1 MQNRHWCT
9 PQEAKALF
17 RSHEEFA
24 ILDVREQEEF
34 SRSHMLLASCA
45 PLSRLELMV
54 RALVP
59 CRQVPIILID
69 EGSEPQPT
77 RAERAAAVL
86 AAMGYVR
93 PIVLRGGMTA
103 WRQAGYVDFNGV
115 GALSKGF
122 GEYVEAHQ
130 HTPRLEPAAIKDLL
144 DSNEKAVVIDVR
156 PRDEFNRMNIPGA
169 VNAPGCEV
177 AYRAADLVP
186 DDDTT
191 IVINCAG
198 RTRSIIGTQT
208 LINAGLP
215 NRIVALKGGTMN
227 WQLAGFTLDYGTTLR
242 TAPPSLHA
250 LDVARERA
258 NKIALTYD
266 VRFID
271 AATLDSWREEAES
284 RTLYIFDVRQPEEY
298 AAGHLPGSRSA
309 QGGQLVQATDE
320 YAAVRN
326 ARFVL
331 VDDTEIR
338 AIMTAHWLIQMGYPE
353 IYVLQ
358 GGLGHS
364 GLGSRGLEYGSEP
377 ITSINLPELPTISAV
392 ELNAQLHT
400 DHPPLVINVG
410 MSSTHRAG
418 HIPGAIWVPRSYL
431 HLAGDNVIRSA
442 HIVITS
448 DTELHAHLAAHDA
461 TKLWPH
467 ARTEVLSGGKDGWK
481 TAGLDVD
488 SGMPVALAAE
498 DDIWYKPYTD
508 VHARPEAMQ
517 GYFDWEFGL
526 VERIAKD
533 GDVTFRLFPKKK

>member
-1 MQNRHWCT
+1 MPDLMYYT
-9 PQEAKALF
+9 PQDAKALF
-17 RSHEEFA
+17 RKHGEFA
-24 ILDVREQEEF
+24 VLDVREQEEF

-45 PLSRLELMV
+45 PLSRIELMV
-54 RALVP
+54 EALVP
-59 CRQVPIILID
+59 CKQVPVILVD
-69 EGSEPQPT
+69 EGGEPEPT

-86 AAMGYVR
+86 TDLGYTN
-93 PIVLRGGMTA
+93 PIVLRGGMAA

-122 GEYVEAHQ
+122 GEYVEEHQ
-130 HTPRLEPAAIKDLL
+130 HTPRLEPAEIKKLL
-144 DSNEKAVVIDVR
+144 DSDEKTVVIDVR
-156 PRDEFNRMNIPGA
+156 PRGEFNNMNIPGA

-177 AYRAADLVP
+177 TYRVADLVP

-191 IVINCAG
+191 IIINCAG

-250 LDVARERA
+250 LDIARERA
-258 NKIALTYD
+258 GKVAQTYG

-271 AATLDSWREEAES
+271 AATLDRWRDEADS

-298 AAGHLPGSRSA
+298 AAGHLPDSRNA

-353 IYVLQ
+353 VYVLR
-358 GGLGHS
+358 GGLGQS
-364 GLGSRGLEYGSEP
+364 GLGARGLLYGPEP
-377 ITSINLPELPTISAV
+377 TASVRLPELPMISAV
-392 ELNAQLHT
+392 DLNAQLNAAN
-400 DHPPLVINVG
+400 PPLVINVG
-410 MSSTHRAG
+410 VSKVHRAG
-418 HIPGAIWVPRSYL
+418 HIPGAVWVPRSYL
-431 HLAGDNVIRSA
+431 RLAGELTAKSGC
-442 HIVITS
+442 IVITS
-448 DTELHAHLAAHDA
+448 DTELHAKLAARDA
-461 TKLWPH
+461 MRLWPNAQIH
-467 ARTEVLSGGKDGWK
+467 VVSGGNAGWK
-481 TAGLDVD
+481 AAGFPVAD
-488 SGMPVALAAE
+488 GMPVALAAE

-508 VHARPEAMQ
+508 VNAKPEAMK

-526 VERIAKD
+526 VERIGKD
-533 GDVTFRLFPKKK
+533 GDVTFRLFTNKD